1 MLHWPRTKT
10 PADVTCGQCKRT
22 RPYKAATG
30 TSVRFIRLPL
40 ARDTTAERCGA
51 CQHADEHCTIFKRRV
66 RVYDQAAG
74 HEYNQRLTEC
84 VAAEVKP

>member
-40 ARDTTAERCGA
+40 ARDTTAERGGACPRRTIYEFCGA
-51 CQHADEHCTIFKRRV
+51 FKRDLV
-66 RVYDQAAG
+66 VGEDG
-74 HEYNQRLTEC
+74 NFLRLPEC
-84 VAAEVKP
+84 VAAEVKG